1 MACVKE
7 QHDFIYM
14 HESIHCFSMQ
24 ITRLI
29 DWFVCILK
37 LSIDSLIVLLSLCIS
52 RFSTAI
58 VSLFRLYSMYEIR
71 LLFYV
76 LDIVGIFLFPN
87 ELAFWLI
94 IGTKIEKKILT
105 MCAGFI
111 LCRSNRFHY
120 YFFLHHSIRWLGIFV
135 PPFFLT
141 QSSRWTFE
149 KNGYVNVYAF
159 FLLRKTGERRQSP
172 DRLCK
177 YSIGVQ

>member
-120 YFFLHHSIRWLGIFV
+120 YFFFASFYSMIRYICTPVFSYTKFKVNFWKEWIRQCVCFFSI
-135 PPFFLT
+135 T
-141 QSSRWTFE
+141 
-149 KNGYVNVYAF
+149 
-159 FLLRKTGERRQSP
+159 
-172 DRLCK
+172 
-177 YSIGVQ
+177 